1 MNLNIMRKDTIEL
14 LAHQYDVGA
23 YGRACRKELRRRKNI
38 GFWLGPIVSPV
49 KVKEERTPVST
60 VGQVRIVR
68 K

>member
-1 MNLNIMRKDTIEL
+1 MRKDTIEL

-23 YGRACRKELRRRKNI
+23 YGRACRKELRRRRNI

-49 KVKEERTPVST
+49 KVKEEREST

>member
-1 MNLNIMRKDTIEL
+1 MRKDTIEL

-23 YGRACRKELRRRKNI
+23 YGRACRKELRRRQNI
-38 GFWLGPIVSPV
+38 GFWLGPIVAPV
-49 KVKEERTPVST
+49 KIKEERQST

>member
-1 MNLNIMRKDTIEL
+1 MRKDTIEL

-49 KVKEERTPVST
+49 KMKEEREST
-60 VGQVRIVR
+60 VGTVRVVR